1 MQKTVQE
8 KEKNEWREDLPAL
21 FFIFICVLFFRAAAQ
36 LTKRLEEAETVRS
49 QRIFLWAVNGLLRKH
64 FKLRNFVYNK
74 PMQWPRQGRDARWLD
89 LNSPFSSCLCVKRSL
104 PCKTFHMDLDA
115 AYRFIFMQIK
125 LIKAMDKV

>member
-49 QRIFLWAVNGLLRKH
+49 QRIFL
-64 FKLRNFVYNK
+64 
-74 PMQWPRQGRDARWLD
+74 
-89 LNSPFSSCLCVKRSL
+89 
-104 PCKTFHMDLDA
+104 
-115 AYRFIFMQIK
+115 
-125 LIKAMDKV
+125 